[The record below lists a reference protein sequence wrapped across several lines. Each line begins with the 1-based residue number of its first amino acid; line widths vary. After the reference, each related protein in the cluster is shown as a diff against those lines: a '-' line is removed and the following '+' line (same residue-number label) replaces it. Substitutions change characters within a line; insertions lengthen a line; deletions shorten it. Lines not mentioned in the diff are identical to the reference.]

1 MVQVQTGRDIFMVQ
15 QGLKVGWSMGLLFG
29 RGVKKR
35 HRRLLLLRL
44 RLTAIRCIAMV
55 RIRNI
60 SISYRTR
67 RRLAA
72 FLLRIWEM
80 FLE

>member
-1 MVQVQTGRDIFMVQ
+1 MVQVQAGRDIFMVR
-15 QGLKVGWSMGLLFG
+15 QGLKIGWSMGLLFG
-29 RGVKKR
+29 GSVKKR
-35 HRRLLLLRL
+35 HRRLLLL

-55 RIRNI
+55 RIRKI

-67 RRLAA
+67 RWLAA